1 MTAVSNRLVRLLNM
15 VPYFQANPRISYA
28 EAATD
33 LGVTVKQLRDDLNQ
47 LWMCGLPGYGPGD
60 LIDFEFSGDSIEVT
74 FSAGIDHPLR
84 LTSPEATGV
93 LVALRALVDVPGMVD
108 PEAARSA
115 IAKIEQAA
123 GTAGHD
129 AGDTVTAVDEPAP
142 VESEAAAAVRT
153 AVRNS
158 RAVAIEY
165 YSASHDVLTSRVV
178 DPIRVVL
185 VGDHSYLEAWCRS
198 AEGVRLF
205 RFDRIVDARTLDEP
219 AAPPPPAVEAG
230 PDTSLFDA
238 DPALPSATLLID
250 RSASWMFDYYP
261 LRVVRELDDGACE
274 AAMTYASD
282 EWMARFVLG
291 FGSAVRV
298 LDPPALADKVRES
311 ATRALRAYAEYA
323 ADG

>member
-1 MTAVSNRLVRLLNM
+1 MTTVSTRLVRLLNM
-15 VPYFQANPRISYA
+15 VPYFVANPKITYA
-28 EAATD
+28 EAASD
-33 LGVTVKQLRDDLNQ
+33 LGVSVKQLQDDLNQ

-60 LIDFEFSGDSIEVT
+60 LIDFEFSGDTIEVT

-115 IAKIEQAA
+115 IAKIESAA
-123 GTAGHD
+123 GSASH
-129 AGDTVTAVDEPAP
+129 AIESAVAAVDAPAP
-142 VESEAAAAVRT
+142 VESHAAAAVRA
-153 AVRNS
+153 AVRNR
-158 RAVAIEY
+158 RALMIDY
-165 YSASHDVLTSRVV
+165 YSASHDVLSSRVV

-185 VGDHSYLEAWCRS
+185 VADNSYLEAWCRS
-198 AEGVRLF
+198 ADGVRLF
-205 RFDRIVDARTLDEP
+205 RFDRIVDARVLDEP
-219 AAPPPPAVEAG
+219 SAPPQPAVRAG

-238 DPALPSATLLID
+238 DPSLPSAKLAID

-261 LRVVRELDDGACE
+261 LRVIRELPDGACE

-291 FGSAVRV
+291 FGAAVRV
-298 LDPPALADKVRES
+298 LEPEALAQQVRDAATAALS
-311 ATRALRAYAEYA
+311 AYGVDR
-323 ADG
+323 

>member
-1 MTAVSNRLVRLLNM
+1 MTTVSTRLVRLLNM
-15 VPYFQANPRISYA
+15 VPYFVANPKITYA
-28 EAATD
+28 EAASD
-33 LGVTVKQLRDDLNQ
+33 LGVSVKQLQDDLNQ

-60 LIDFEFSGDSIEVT
+60 LIDFEFSGDTIEVT

-115 IAKIEQAA
+115 IAKIESAA
-123 GTAGHD
+123 GSASH
-129 AGDTVTAVDEPAP
+129 AIESAVAAVDAPAP
-142 VESEAAAAVRT
+142 VESHAAAAVRA
-153 AVRNS
+153 AVRNR
-158 RAVAIEY
+158 RALMIDY
-165 YSASHDVLTSRVV
+165 YSASHDVLSSRVV

-185 VGDHSYLEAWCRS
+185 VADNSYLEAWCRS

-205 RFDRIVDARTLDEP
+205 RFDRIVDARVLDEP
-219 AAPPPPAVEAG
+219 SAPPQPAVRAG

-238 DPALPSATLLID
+238 DPSLPSAKLAID

-261 LRVVRELDDGACE
+261 LRVIRELPDGACE

-291 FGSAVRV
+291 FGAAVRV
-298 LDPPALADKVRES
+298 LEPEALAQQVRDAATAALS
-311 ATRALRAYAEYA
+311 AYGVDR
-323 ADG
+323 